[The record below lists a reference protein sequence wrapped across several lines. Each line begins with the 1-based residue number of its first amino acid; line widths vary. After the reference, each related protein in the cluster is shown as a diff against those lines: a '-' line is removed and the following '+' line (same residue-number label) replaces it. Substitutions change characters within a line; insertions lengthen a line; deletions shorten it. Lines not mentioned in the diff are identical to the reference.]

1 MRASSTTRLPLCG
14 LALLW
19 FSMCILGFASLSTA
33 QDAAQET
40 ADGMAAA
47 PAPAVEQPKP
57 PQPKSLDELLEMV
70 REGFV
75 AETVDNAQRE
85 ARFLAARE
93 DQQRLLDEALGVLAG
108 EEAISQ
114 TLEDTYNLNE
124 PLIGTLQET
133 LKERLGQMG
142 ELFGVVRQVSND
154 LSGQVWESLTSAQLT
169 GRTKLLDRLGR
180 SKELPTT
187 EDLEGLWFEM
197 QREITAQGKIVRFRT
212 TVLTTEGGEAEREV
226 IRIGPFSAISNGGY
240 LLWNPAQ
247 QQLAELPRQPPSKY
261 LGTVAPFASATA
273 GFVKLAVDPSK
284 GALLSSLLDTP
295 SPRERVD
302 QGGGVGYVIIT
313 LGVAALLV
321 GLWRWFLIATA
332 SRGVTAQQKASSAS
346 PDNPLGRILAISE
359 STKSLDSEVLELR
372 LDEAVLKET
381 SDLERYLWL
390 VKTVSV
396 VSPLL
401 GLLGTVTG
409 MIKTFQAITLF
420 GAGDPKMMAGGIS
433 EALVTTM
440 LGLIVAIPLVLLYD
454 TLSNSAS
461 RIVDILDHQS
471 AGLIAA
477 RAEGI
482 DVGT

>member
-1 MRASSTTRLPLCG
+1 MRSLRTTRSYCCG
-14 LALLW
+14 LVMAYA
-19 FSMCILGFASLSTA
+19 LGFAPLAS
-33 QDAAQET
+33 AQET
-40 ADGMAAA
+40 AT
-47 PAPAVEQPKP
+47 PPLPEQPKP
-57 PQPKSLDELLEMV
+57 PEPKSLDELLEMV
-70 REGFV
+70 QLGFIQ
-75 AETVDNAQRE
+75 ESQDNEQRE
-85 ARFLAARE
+85 SRFLAAQQ
-93 DQQRLLDEALGVLAG
+93 DQQRLLDEALAVLAD

-114 TLEDTYNLNE
+114 ALENTYNENE
-124 PLIGTLQET
+124 PLIGTLEAQ
-133 LKERLGQMG
+133 LAERLGEMG

-154 LSGQVWESLTSAQLT
+154 LSGQVWESLTSAQL
-169 GRTKLLDRLGR
+169 GPRKELLDRLGR

-187 EDLEGLWFEM
+187 EDLEALWYLM
-197 QREITAQGKIVRFRT
+197 QQEITAQGKVVRFTATVVT
-212 TVLTTEGGEAEREV
+212 TKGGEAEREV
-226 IRIGPFSAISNGGY
+226 IRAGPFTVISNGAY
-240 LLWNPAQ
+240 LLWDPTE
-247 QQLAELPRQPPSKY
+247 QQLTELPRQPPSKY
-261 LGTVAPFASATA
+261 LDTVADFESATS
-273 GFVKLAVDPSK
+273 GFARLAVDPSK
-284 GALLSSLLDTP
+284 GALLDALLDTP

-302 QGGGVGYVIIT
+302 QGGGVGYVIIS
-313 LGVAALLV
+313 LGIGALFV
-321 GLWRWFLIATA
+321 GVWRWLVIVSA
-332 SRGVTAQQKASSAS
+332 SRKVKAQQKAPRPNS
-346 PDNPLGRILAISE
+346 DNPLGRILAISR
-359 STKSLDSEVLELR
+359 SDVSLDSEALELR

-440 LGLIVAIPLVLLYD
+440 LGLITAIPLVLLYD

-477 RAEGI
+477 RVEGI
-482 DVGT
+482 DVGD